1 MAAQSQLV
9 PAELLQSVVAH
20 FRPQRVIVFGSVA
33 RGAAGPDS
41 DIDLLV
47 VLDDD
52 APIEMLGAR
61 SVYEARKN
69 YHHAVDIMP
78 CRASVLNARARA
90 KGSFASTVLREGIT
104 VYERR

>member
-1 MAAQSQLV
+1 MPEPQLV
-9 PAELLQSVVAH
+9 PSDLLQSVVAH

-52 APIEMLGAR
+52 VPVEMLSAR
-61 SVYEARKN
+61 SVYQSRKD
-69 YHHAVDIMP
+69 YHRAVDILP
-78 CRASVLNARARA
+78 CRVSVLVARARA
-90 KGSFASTVLREGIT
+90 KGSFADIVLREGIT